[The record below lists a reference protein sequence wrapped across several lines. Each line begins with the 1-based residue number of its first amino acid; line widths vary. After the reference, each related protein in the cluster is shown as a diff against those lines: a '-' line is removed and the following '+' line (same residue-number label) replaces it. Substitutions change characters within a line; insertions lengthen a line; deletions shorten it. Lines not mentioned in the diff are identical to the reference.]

1 MKISYGITVHNE
13 ADELNKLLGIL
24 IHKTDVEDEIV
35 ICVDGDDKE
44 VDKVI
49 TSWVQQYASDDVD
62 KIKDIIVYNRK
73 LDGNFAAHKNS
84 VIEKSSGDYI
94 FHIDAD
100 EYPNETLLEQLK
112 QIIEMNDGVDLIWI
126 PRVNTVE
133 GMTQEHIQKWGWRVT
148 ENGWVNYPDY
158 QARVFRRDKS
168 IRWTRPLHELITGCK
183 TYAHL
188 PPHEELSLYHPKTI
202 QKQEQ
207 QNMFYI
213 DNFNKDLLV
222 REGNE

>member
-1 MKISYGITVHNE
+1 MKISYGIIVHNE
-13 ADELNKLLGIL
+13 ADELNKLLQIL

-35 ICVDGDDKE
+35 ICVDGNDEKVQE
-44 VDKVI
+44 VI
-49 TSWVQQYASDDVD
+49 TSWVQQYASDKVD

-84 VIEKSSGDYI
+84 VIENSTGDYI

-126 PRVNTVE
+126 PRVNTIE
-133 GMTQEHIQKWGWRVT
+133 GMTQEHIQKWSWRVT

-158 QARVFRRDKS
+158 QARVFRRDES

-213 DNFNKDLLV
+213 DNFSEDLLV
-222 REGNE
+222 RQGQ

>member
-1 MKISYGITVHNE
+1 MEISYGITVHNE
-13 ADELNKLLGIL
+13 ADELNRLLEIL
-24 IHKTDVEDEIV
+24 IHKSDKEDEIV
-35 ICVDGDDKE
+35 ICVDGEDDGVKF
-44 VDKVI
+44 VLD
-49 TSWVQQYASDDVD
+49 SWCQQYGHN
-62 KIKDIIVYNRK
+62 KLIKVYQRK
-73 LDGNFAAHKNS
+73 LDGDFASQKNS
-84 VIEKSSGDYI
+84 VIENSTGDYI

-100 EYPNETLLEQLK
+100 EYPHETLLGQLK

-133 GMTQEHIQKWGWRVT
+133 GMTQEHIQKWGWRIS
-148 ENGWVNYPDY
+148 ERGWVNYPDY
-158 QARVFRRDKS
+158 QARVFRNHKD
-168 IRWTRPLHELITGCK
+168 IRWTRPLHEYITGSK

-202 QKQEQ
+202 QKQEE

-222 REGNE
+222 RKGS

>member
-1 MKISYGITVHNE
+1 LKISYGITVHNE
-13 ADELNKLLGIL
+13 ADELNKLLEIL

-35 ICVDGDDKE
+35 ICVDGNDKKVQE
-44 VDKVI
+44 VI

-62 KIKDIIVYNRK
+62 KMKDIIVYNRK
-73 LDGNFAAHKNS
+73 LDGNFAEHKNS
-84 VIEKSSGDYI
+84 VIEKSTGDYI

-112 QIIEMNDGVDLIWI
+112 QIIEMNDNVDLIWI
-126 PRVNTVE
+126 PRVNTIE
-133 GMTQEHIQKWGWRVT
+133 GMTQEHIQKWRWRVT

-202 QKQEQ
+202 QKQEE

-213 DNFNKDLLV
+213 DNFSKDLLV
-222 REGNE
+222 RNGQ